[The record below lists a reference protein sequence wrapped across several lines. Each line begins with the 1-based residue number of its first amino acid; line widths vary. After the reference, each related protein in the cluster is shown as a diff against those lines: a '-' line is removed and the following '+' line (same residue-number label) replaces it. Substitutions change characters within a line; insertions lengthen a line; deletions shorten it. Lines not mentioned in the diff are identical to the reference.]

1 MSSPVPSGPITSYAA
16 LQTYLNTLLSSM
28 ISTQTGNTA
37 LQDTK
42 TQAPHLDFWNTLT
55 YDQFVTGNVPNVRDP
70 NTGQP
75 MPILIKGNSQQSN
88 FIMALQGAAG
98 SVFDP
103 TNGAFGQ
110 MPADGPPFMTAD
122 QIQPISDWIDAG
134 CPNTS
139 TT

>member
-1 MSSPVPSGPITSYAA
+1 MSSPVPPAPITTYAA
-16 LQTYLNTLLSSM
+16 LQDYLNALFTSM
-28 ISTQTGNTA
+28 ISTQTNNTV

-42 TQAPHLDFWNTLT
+42 TQSPHLDFWNTMT

-70 NTGQP
+70 KTGQP

-88 FIMALQGAAG
+88 FIMALQGTPG
-98 SVFDP
+98 SPFDP
-103 TNGAFGQ
+103 QTGAFGQ
-110 MPADGPPFMTAD
+110 MPADGPPFCTPD